1 MATLTTSYQQIASKY
16 IGTVS
21 GSGVAAKDIY
31 LRVYAKY
38 NSQDIAANKSTVSY
52 KSTLYSEGSG
62 TYFYTGETT
71 TKSLSGTGATT
82 TSATAVGNYYLGE
95 TTLSEISG
103 TVTHSAEGAASVTVS
118 AAWNSVP
125 WGVSGSVSGS
135 ATLPTI
141 ARATTPT
148 LSATSVTM
156 GSGVTITLKPANSTF
171 KHKLRY
177 DFVNVK
183 GSADGMSIG
192 ADFSAAGNTTATFTP
207 PTSLGS
213 QIPSANSATCS
224 VICYTYLSNGT
235 HIGTKTVSL
244 TVSVPSYTPT
254 ISSIALTGNNLLSST
269 YVQDKSTV
277 TATITASTSYGAS
290 ITAYSSTVDGKTYSG
305 SSFTSSVLS
314 TGSKS
319 VVTTIT
325 DSRGKTG
332 TLTSS
337 AFTVYAY
344 ANPTITG
351 FTLVRDST
359 TPTTVTATV
368 TGSIASINSKNAKTV
383 KVTLNGVTNTITA
396 SSYTISGTTT
406 FTGVSTDSSFTGV
419 ATLTDS
425 YTSTSK
431 SVVLPTVAVTMDFY
445 KDGKGVAFGK
455 VAETTDLLDVG
466 WSERIRK
473 NLTVDGTQTVTGNST
488 LKGTLSVTGNTTI
501 DGTLTV
507 GDIIKTSD
515 SIKVSGPLF
524 GSVVVHR
531 NDKAQGASIR
541 FENTN
546 GVLGFIGMT
555 ENPDG
560 GAMRW
565 NASSSTAYLML
576 DAGNTKDYVVE
587 NGSTGIWDYRK
598 WNSGYAECWGNLSI
612 TPTTGNATNSY
623 TVTLP
628 FAFLNDSSNTFKV
641 QITPAKTAL
650 YIGSY
655 GDCNSSNN
663 LTHTTT
669 TFVMSYKYTNATPY
683 NVSFNLSVQGKW
695 K

>member
-213 QIPSANSATCS
+213 QIPNVNSGSCT
-224 VICYTYLSNGT
+224 ITCYTYLSNGT

-244 TVSVPSYTPT
+244 TVSVPSYTPS

-344 ANPTITG
+344 ANPSITG

-431 SVVLPTVAVTMDFY
+431 SVVLPTVAVTLDFY

-455 VAETTDLLDVG
+455 VAETTDLLDIG

-473 NLTVDGTQTVTGNST
+473 NLTVNGTATVDGHMYSKYNLYVTGHLYMGGEKSQSGEKFIRFSNPDASTNPHNVCIYGGDASNST
-488 LKGTLSVTGNTTI
+488 ALGIYDSRKSKNLFTYKDTNDTINIGT
-501 DGTLTV
+501 
-507 GDIIKTSD
+507 
-515 SIKVSGPLF
+515 
-524 GSVVVHR
+524 
-531 NDKAQGASIR
+531 GASTLNI
-541 FENTN
+541 N
-546 GVLGFIGMT
+546 GNNV
-555 ENPDG
+555 
-560 GAMRW
+560 A
-565 NASSSTAYLML
+565 
-576 DAGNTKDYVVE
+576 DYVVDQ
-587 NGSTGIWDYRK
+587 GSSGIWDYRK
-598 WNSGYAECWGNLSI
+598 WNSGYAESWGNLSI

-628 FAFLNDSSNTFKV
+628 FAFISDSSNTFKV